1 MQPSKPRGGILARLS
16 SVVSRLYR
24 EPEFTCSDCEMWER
38 CGSPPNDA
46 CVVRA
51 AQLERGDWKLR
62 RRAQALSR
70 TVGPI

>member
-1 MQPSKPRGGILARLS
+1 MKPSKRDGRILDRIS
-16 SVVSRLYR
+16 GVVSRLFR

-62 RRAQALSR
+62 RRARAPSR
-70 TVGPI
+70 TVGPM